1 MNQVSAL
8 FKKEWMDFLRNYR
21 LLILA
26 TVFFILAF
34 SSPLT
39 AKFMP
44 EILGNFLPKDV
55 ADSFPTPTAFD
66 SWQQFFKNFSQIG
79 LFVFVLIF
87 GASLSNERQHGTLV
101 IPLTKGLSRTSVI
114 LVKSLFSMIMWTIVY
129 VLSVL
134 VVYGYTIYYWPKE
147 DVQHLFLSV
156 FLLWLFG
163 IFVASV
169 LILGNVLFRSFFG
182 TLLFA
187 VGILIVLF
195 IISLFEKLKDLSLI
209 RLISENNL
217 VLHGEYVWSD
227 YTGVLITT
235 SICIIACH
243 LLAIVLFNR
252 KGI

>member
-8 FKKEWMDFLRNYR
+8 FKKEWIDFFRNYR

-26 TVFFILAF
+26 IVFFILAF

-101 IPLTKGLSRTSVI
+101 IPLTKGLSRTSCHTRQIIILYDHVDDCLRVI
-114 LVKSLFSMIMWTIVY
+114 RTCR
-129 VLSVL
+129 
-134 VVYGYTIYYWPKE
+134 
-147 DVQHLFLSV
+147 
-156 FLLWLFG
+156 LWLY
-163 IFVASV
+163 
-169 LILGNVLFRSFFG
+169 
-182 TLLFA
+182 
-187 VGILIVLF
+187 
-195 IISLFEKLKDLSLI
+195 
-209 RLISENNL
+209 NL
-217 VLHGEYVWSD
+217 
-227 YTGVLITT
+227 
-235 SICIIACH
+235 
-243 LLAIVLFNR
+243 LLAERRRSAFILSCLFTLAVRYFRRFRLNFR
-252 KGI
+252 

>member
-8 FKKEWMDFLRNYR
+8 FKKEWIDFLRNYR

-87 GASLSNERQHGTLV
+87 GASLANERQHGTLV

-134 VVYGYTIYYWPKE
+134 VVYAYTIY
-147 DVQHLFLSV
+147 
-156 FLLWLFG
+156 
-163 IFVASV
+163 
-169 LILGNVLFRSFFG
+169 
-182 TLLFA
+182 
-187 VGILIVLF
+187 
-195 IISLFEKLKDLSLI
+195 
-209 RLISENNL
+209 
-217 VLHGEYVWSD
+217 
-227 YTGVLITT
+227 
-235 SICIIACH
+235 
-243 LLAIVLFNR
+243 
-252 KGI
+252 